1 MSLQRDEAH
10 VGHGSGK
17 VILLGEHAVVHGVP
31 ALAAGLSKGS
41 RAHAR
46 YDASP
51 SPIGEAQ
58 LEISPWNVCVSRH
71 DVQPLAR
78 AFDALLKARREGSE
92 HATERNV
99 SAVMEIPG
107 GAGLGSSAALGV
119 AVLRALDAQ
128 DGLTR
133 GFEDAQRV
141 ALAWE
146 RVFHGNPSGVDTA
159 MAISGGVAVYR
170 RAPQEHE
177 KSLTQLQLAK
187 PLRLVV
193 GHSGESGS
201 TKKMVE
207 QVAHQK
213 DRDPSKFAQTLE
225 AITAIVTNGT
235 AALERGDHVALG
247 RLFDMNQALLSTWL
261 VSTDTL
267 EYMCG
272 VAREAGALGA
282 KLTGGGGGG
291 CMIALVDAAHGTA
304 VKDAL
309 LALGHEAFEVTIES
323 GAVSAVIGEETR

>member
-1 MSLQRDEAH
+1 MPLPRDEAH

-41 RAHAR
+41 RAQVSQVRSETAL
-46 YDASP
+46 
-51 SPIGEAQ
+51 
-58 LEISPWNVCVSRH
+58 LEVSPWKVSVSRH
-71 DVQPLAR
+71 DALPLAR
-78 AFDALLKARREGSE
+78 AFDALLKARHEGSE
-92 HATERNV
+92 AASDRSV
-99 SAVMEIPG
+99 SATMEIPG

-119 AVLRALDAQ
+119 AVLRALDAH
-128 DGLTR
+128 DGIAR
-133 GFEDAQRV
+133 GYDDAQRV

-159 MAISGGVAVYR
+159 MAISGGVAVYL
-170 RAPQEHE
+170 RAPQTDE
-177 KSLTQLQLAK
+177 KSLTPVALAK

-201 TKKMVE
+201 TKMMVE
-207 QVAHQK
+207 QVGHQK
-213 DRDPSKFAQTLE
+213 EREPSKFAQTLE
-225 AITAIVTNGT
+225 AIAAIVKNGT
-235 AALERGDHVALG
+235 AALTRGDHVALG

-267 EYMCG
+267 EHMCG

-291 CMIALVDAAHGTA
+291 CMIALVDQEHSAR
-304 VKDAL
+304 VRDAL
-309 LALGHEAFEVTIES
+309 AALGHEAFEVTI
-323 GAVSAVIGEETR
+323 GEEKP

>member
-1 MSLQRDEAH
+1 MSLQRDDAH

-41 RAHAR
+41 RAHTSHAR
-46 YDASP
+46 SA
-51 SPIGEAQ
+51 EAR
-58 LEISPWNVCVSRH
+58 LEVAPWNVSVSRH
-71 DVQPLAR
+71 EDQPLAR
-78 AFDALLKARREGSE
+78 AFDALLKARLEGSSG
-92 HATERNV
+92 ASDRSV
-99 SAVMEIPG
+99 SASMEIPG

-119 AVLRALDAQ
+119 AVLRALDAH
-128 DGLTR
+128 DGITR
-133 GFEDAQRV
+133 GYDDAQRV

-170 RAPQEHE
+170 RAPQAGEQ
-177 KSLTQLQLAK
+177 SLTPLVLAK

-193 GHSGESGS
+193 AHSGESGS

-213 DRDPSKFAQTLE
+213 ERDAAKFAQTLD
-225 AITAIVTNGT
+225 AIAAIVKNGT

-267 EYMCG
+267 EHLCG

-291 CMIALVDAAHGTA
+291 CMIALVDQEHS
-304 VKDAL
+304 VRVRDAL
-309 LALGHEAFEVTIES
+309 AALGHEAFEVTI
-323 GAVSAVIGEETR
+323 GEEKP

>member
-1 MSLQRDEAH
+1 MSLQRDDAH

-41 RAHAR
+41 RARISPRSETANTSQAR
-46 YDASP
+46 HGA
-51 SPIGEAQ
+51 AQ
-58 LEISPWNVCVSRH
+58 LEVSPWNVCVSRH
-71 DVQPLAR
+71 GDQPLAR
-78 AFDALLKARREGSE
+78 AFDALLKARGEGSE
-92 HATERNV
+92 EASDRSV
-99 SAVMEIPG
+99 SAEMEIPG

-119 AVLRALDAQ
+119 AVLRALDAH
-128 DGLTR
+128 DGITR
-133 GFEDAQRV
+133 GYDDAQRV

-170 RAPQEHE
+170 RTPQAGEQ
-177 KSLTQLQLAK
+177 SLTPVAFAK

-193 GHSGESGS
+193 AHSGQSGS

-213 DRDPSKFAQTLE
+213 ERDAAKFAQTLDAIE
-225 AITAIVTNGT
+225 AIVKNGT

-267 EYMCG
+267 EHLCG

-291 CMIALVDAAHGTA
+291 CMIAVVDTVHSAR
-304 VKDAL
+304 VRDAL
-309 LALGHEAFEVTIES
+309 AALGHEAFEVTI
-323 GAVSAVIGEETR
+323 GEEKP